1 MSEQAAVAGAG
12 PLVRPDKTA
21 PEGYERDST
30 ISDALQIL
38 VDPWRFLIIREAFF
52 GAERFNAFASSLGL
66 PRATLAKSLARLV
79 EAGVMEQHALGGGG
93 SWKRYVLSGSGR
105 DLFAPLLGL
114 MWYGDKWLWEGVPP
128 LALFHEPS
136 RTWFSPRL
144 VWEHD
149 RSPVD
154 PRTVRFLVED
164 GYWRPRED
172 PGPRSHR
179 IDREGRMRGWRPC
192 SMERTLALVGDRWTF
207 LIFQEFFHGNKR
219 FEEFSRN
226 LNIASNILADRLE
239 KLVAAGFLDKLG
251 EPSPRYRL
259 TAKGWDIYGPM
270 VLLKSWGDRWLRD
283 GARIT
288 SRYVSRRTG
297 EPTRAIVVVP
307 ATDEPVRAEEVI
319 FVPNYGPYLQ
329 R

>member
-1 MSEQAAVAGAG
+1 MPDQATAARATG
-12 PLVRPDKTA
+12 LERPDKTA
-21 PEGYERDST
+21 PAGHERDST

-52 GAERFNAFASSLGL
+52 GAERFNEFAAALGM
-66 PRATLAKSLARLV
+66 PRATLAKSLTRLI
-79 EAGVMEQHALGGGG
+79 EGGVLESRALGGHG
-93 SWKRYVLSGSGR
+93 SWKRYVLSPSGR

-114 MWYGDKWLWEGVPP
+114 MWYGDKWLWQGVPP
-128 LALFHEPS
+128 TALFHEPS

-164 GYWRPRED
+164 GYWRPREE

-179 IDREGRMRGWRPC
+179 IDRKGQVRGWRRC

-207 LIFQEFFHGNKR
+207 LILQEFFHGNKR
-219 FEEFSRN
+219 FEEFGRN

-239 KLVAAGFLDKLG
+239 NLVRSGFLDKLG
-251 EPSPRYRL
+251 GPAPRYQL
-259 TAKGWDIYGPM
+259 TPKGWDIYGPM

-283 GARIT
+283 GVRIT
-288 SRYVSRRTG
+288 SRYVGRRTG

-307 ATDEPVRAEEVI
+307 ATDAPVRAEEVTL
-319 FVPNYGPYLQ
+319 VPTYPPE
-329 R
+329 